1 MKKLFFVFLF
11 VLSAAAAFSQE
22 LSFSYPKDLA
32 VPPSSE
38 YVKTE
43 TTDLGTIY
51 YFESSLTPKEFYQA
65 FKTEME
71 KKKYTSNAN
80 ADLLVSDAGGMV
92 NWEKDTT
99 KVVLLLGINDA
110 NKKTLISIS
119 YK

>member
-11 VLSAAAAFSQE
+11 LLCAAASYSQE

-38 YVKTE
+38 YIKTE

-51 YFESSLTPKEFYQA
+51 YFETSLAPKEFYNA
-65 FKTEME
+65 FKAEME
-71 KKKYTSNAN
+71 KNKFNINAN
-80 ADLLVSDAGGMV
+80 ADLLVTDAGGMV
-92 NWEKDTT
+92 NWEKDAT

-110 NKKTLISIS
+110 NKKTSISIA